1 MVRSFGD
8 QILDVVEKQH
18 IYKKNIMT
26 EENSSSNDIS
36 CVENNIPDDAEII
49 SVNDFLSSDEIVL
62 FSQEPKRGGEGK
74 KTDRNKKRHDL

>member
-49 SVNDFLSSDEIVL
+49 SNSEL